1 MIAMHSPRACIHDIL
16 LLNLTD
22 TLGVMNAPK
31 INYLHVMGFLASTH
45 FMIHVYTQL
54 VPAILPTVKLEL
66 GITLFQASIL
76 LSIPMIVQVL
86 GYIPVGIIS
95 DRAGTEVILLS
106 FLVTS
111 VGAYLI
117 AVSNSLSSLMV
128 GSGLLTL
135 GSTMYHP
142 PSLKASSMVEPSKMN
157 LAMGVHLAGGS
168 SGIAAGPLTLGFI
181 MPRYGWRFSFY
192 MWIPITLLVST
203 VSYLYLK
210 RYVSET
216 SGDKVQSGML
226 KGFISIFTSGFILVM
241 AAGSLVE
248 IAVVNLSGFIPTYF
262 QTVLGMSESLS
273 SFVFGL
279 GPLVGI
285 VGAFIGGGMGNLMG
299 IYKAAAANV
308 TIITISLLLIPFVPG
323 LLIILVIYVF
333 YRGMVAAIMP
343 LFNSMIAE
351 HSEMENR
358 SLAFSLYFM
367 VANIFGAFAPII
379 TSILAEKY
387 TLSIIFPLSV
397 AILVPSIILIV
408 YLHNR
413 N

>member
-1 MIAMHSPRACIHDIL
+1 
-16 LLNLTD
+16 
-22 TLGVMNAPK
+22 MNAPK
-31 INYLHVMGFLASTH
+31 INYLNVMAFLASTH

-54 VPAILPTVKLEL
+54 VPAILPTVKSDL
-66 GITLFQASIL
+66 GITLFQASLL
-76 LSIPMIVQVL
+76 LSVPMIVQVL
-86 GYIPVGIIS
+86 GYIPIGIIS
-95 DRAGTEVILLS
+95 DRAGSEVILIS

-111 VGAYLI
+111 VGAYVI
-117 AVSNSLSSLMV
+117 ATSNLLWSLML

-168 SGIAAGPLTLGFI
+168 MGIATGPLTLGFL
-181 MPRYGWRFSFY
+181 MPKYGWRFSFY
-192 MWIPITLLVST
+192 IWIPLTLVISLF
-203 VSYLYLK
+203 SYIYLK
-210 RYVSET
+210 RHVSEVNV
-216 SGDKVQSGML
+216 DKRKDSLM
-226 KGFISIFTSGFILVM
+226 KGFQSIFSTGFILVM
-241 AAGSLVE
+241 AAGSLME
-248 IAVVNLSGFIPTYF
+248 IVVVNLSGFIPTFF

-285 VGAFIGGGMGNLMG
+285 LGAFLGGGMGNILG
-299 IYKAAAANV
+299 IYKAAAANLV
-308 TIITISLLLIPFVPG
+308 IITISLMLIPFLPS
-323 LLIILVIYVF
+323 LFSILTVYVF

-351 HSEMENR
+351 NSEMENR
-358 SLAFSLYFM
+358 SLAFSVYFM
-367 VANIFGAFAPII
+367 MANIFGAFTPII

-387 TLSIIFPLSV
+387 TLTVVFPMSVSIL
-397 AILVPSIILIV
+397 LPSIALIV

-413 N
+413 NKHPINIKPIL

>member
-1 MIAMHSPRACIHDIL
+1 
-16 LLNLTD
+16 
-22 TLGVMNAPK
+22 MNAPK
-31 INYLHVMGFLASTH
+31 INYLNVMAFLASTH

-54 VPAILPTVKLEL
+54 VPAILPTVKSDL
-66 GITLFQASIL
+66 GITLFQASLL
-76 LSIPMIVQVL
+76 LSVPMIVQVL
-86 GYIPVGIIS
+86 GYIPIGIIS
-95 DRAGTEVILLS
+95 DRAGSEVILIS

-111 VGAYLI
+111 VGAYVI
-117 AVSNSLSSLMV
+117 ATSNLLWSLML

-168 SGIAAGPLTLGFI
+168 MGIATGPLTLGFL
-181 MPRYGWRFSFY
+181 MPKYGWRFSFY
-192 MWIPITLLVST
+192 IWIPLTLVISLF
-203 VSYLYLK
+203 SYIYLK
-210 RYVSET
+210 RHVSKVNV
-216 SGDKVQSGML
+216 DKRKDSLM
-226 KGFISIFTSGFILVM
+226 KGFQSIFSTGFILVM
-241 AAGSLVE
+241 AAGSLME
-248 IAVVNLSGFIPTYF
+248 IVVVNLSGFIPTFF

-285 VGAFIGGGMGNLMG
+285 LGAFLGGGMGNILG
-299 IYKAAAANV
+299 IYKAAAANLV
-308 TIITISLLLIPFVPG
+308 IITISLMLIPFLPS
-323 LLIILVIYVF
+323 LFSILTVYVF

-351 HSEMENR
+351 NSEMENR
-358 SLAFSLYFM
+358 SLAFSVYFM
-367 VANIFGAFAPII
+367 MANIFGAFAPII

-387 TLSIIFPLSV
+387 TLTVVFPMSVSIL
-397 AILVPSIILIV
+397 LPSIALII

-413 N
+413 NKHPINIKPIL